1 MLELNKRS
9 PQAMCSSIPSDLI
22 CQSMATTNTLNP
34 AEIEDHIQ
42 IAIAHASAAGLIN
55 HIALDFKANFKP

>member
-1 MLELNKRS
+1 
-9 PQAMCSSIPSDLI
+9 
-22 CQSMATTNTLNP
+22 MATTNTLNP